1 METKHLQVVDR
12 AADDFDMVSEAVRP
26 PVWYNAAFLKDQHFK
41 LRTLANGHPQILQ
54 GYFFGG
60 FQLLDLIITEL
71 KSHLTCYN
79 SMPLIG

>member
-1 METKHLQVVDR
+1 MVDR

-41 LRTLANGHPQILQ
+41 LRTLANGHPQIFQ

-60 FQLLDLIITEL
+60 FSVTRFD
-71 KSHLTCYN
+71 YN
-79 SMPLIG
+79 GA